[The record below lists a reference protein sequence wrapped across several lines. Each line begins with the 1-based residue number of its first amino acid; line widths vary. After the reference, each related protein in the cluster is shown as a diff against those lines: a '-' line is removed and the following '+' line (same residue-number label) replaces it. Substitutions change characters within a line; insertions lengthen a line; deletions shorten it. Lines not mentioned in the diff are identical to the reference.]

1 MFLFLKIV
9 LPVEIIISKLMR
21 CLEIGG
27 SLSLRA
33 NDPSQCFLPDFDM
46 VDSGDLLDLKMRQN
60 NRIANSMN
68 K

>member
-1 MFLFLKIV
+1 
-9 LPVEIIISKLMR
+9 MR

-33 NDPSQCFLPDFDM
+33 NDPSQWFLPDFDM

>member
-1 MFLFLKIV
+1 
-9 LPVEIIISKLMR
+9 MR

-33 NDPSQCFLPDFDM
+33 NDLSQWFLPDFDM

-68 K
+68 KWNQNLNQTEPWTESK

>member
-1 MFLFLKIV
+1 MV

-21 CLEIGG
+21 CLKIEG
-27 SLSLRA
+27 SLSLRV
-33 NDPSQCFLPDFDM
+33 NDLSQWTFFFADFDM

>member
-1 MFLFLKIV
+1 
-9 LPVEIIISKLMR
+9 MR

-33 NDPSQCFLPDFDM
+33 NDLSQWFLPDFDM